1 MLIFTNFQDDV
12 SNWLNDQDNLKIDG
26 KIEKVNEKLLAF
38 LYENEDNL
46 VVFFYE
52 ESDRDADEIA
62 EGLETIDDDLDMKD
76 FTKVKT
82 CDEGIAVQYGLIGLQ
97 RVVDYKIGYRS
108 WLEGVG

>member
-1 MLIFTNFQDDV
+1 M
-12 SNWLNDQDNLKIDG
+12 SNWLNDQDNLKIEG

-62 EGLETIDDDLDMKD
+62 EGLETIDDDLDLKD

-82 CDEGIAVQYGLIGLQ
+82 CDEGVEVQYGLIGLP
-97 RVVDYKIGYRS
+97 KIVYFQNGIPIIY
-108 WLEGVG
+108 EGVRDHKTTQTKL